1 MYITKY
7 FRMVIH
13 ARDLTSLDIRK
24 TNVTHSYT
32 DSTEHTARI
41 SAV

>member
-13 ARDLTSLDIRK
+13 ARDPTV
-24 TNVTHSYT
+24 NVRIITEAKKQTH
-32 DSTEHTARI
+32 
-41 SAV
+41 